1 MAHIWHTYERGE
13 KCVEDFDGE
22 TRRKAPI
29 ASTICRW
36 ECNIKVDLKNK
47 VRNLD

>member
-1 MAHIWHTYERGE
+1 MREK

-22 TRRKAPI
+22 TRRKVPI

-36 ECNIKVDLKNK
+36 DCNIKMDFKNK
-47 VRNLD
+47 ARILD